1 MHARHAVLA
10 PTLVAL
16 GLLAALARPARAEIA
31 DPALAC
37 ERAAATAEQ
46 AHGLP
51 AGILAAIG
59 RVESGMR
66 DATGQARP
74 WPWTIDAEGAG
85 THLPTREAAIATVA
99 DLQRGGMRSID
110 VGCFQ
115 VNLQQHPNA
124 FPTLADAFDPAA
136 NADYAAR
143 FLASLEQRSGNWAD
157 AVMQY
162 HSAEPTRGIPYRDRV
177 LASWTGAPPL
187 PVATSLPPVA
197 SIPGLH
203 IWTPSPAGSA
213 PSVIALARPGGALP
227 VVMLPVVTHHVVP

>member
-1 MHARHAVLA
+1 MQARPAFLALALLAVLA
-10 PTLVAL
+10 
-16 GLLAALARPARAEIA
+16 GRARAEAI
-31 DPALAC
+31 DPAREC
-37 ERAAATAEQ
+37 DRAAAGAEQ

-51 AGILAAIG
+51 PGILAAIG
-59 RVESGMR
+59 RVESGWR
-66 DATGQARP
+66 DPASGQARP

-85 THLPTREAAIATVA
+85 AHLPTREAAISAVA

-124 FPTLADAFDPAA
+124 FPSLADAFDPDT

-143 FLASLEQRSGNWAD
+143 FLATLEQRTGNWAD

-177 LASWTGAPPL
+177 LATWNGTLSAVSPAFAVAPL
-187 PVATSLPPVA
+187 MSMSLPA
-197 SIPGLH
+197 SVPGLH
-203 IWTPSPAGSA
+203 VWIPAAAGAA
-213 PSVIALARPGGALP
+213 PAVIALGRVSGALP
-227 VVMLPVVTHHVVP
+227 LVIHRASVP